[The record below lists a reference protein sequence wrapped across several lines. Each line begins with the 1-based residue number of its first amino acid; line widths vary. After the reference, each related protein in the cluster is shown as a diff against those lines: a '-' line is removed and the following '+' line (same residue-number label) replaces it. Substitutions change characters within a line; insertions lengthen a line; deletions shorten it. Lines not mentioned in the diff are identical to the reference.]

1 MALTNPVKVIT
12 FFTGKEK
19 FMQIKIQQ
27 LTKIYKEKR
36 GLLPVDLEVEE
47 GELIALIGH
56 NGAGKSTLLK
66 LLAGWLIPD
75 RGQVF
80 VDGINLKN
88 RLAVVRKIGF
98 VPETPNLFDF
108 FTVGYNLRLFARL
121 FQIPFQR
128 IEEILKAFNLLPF
141 RDNKVQVLSKGLKQR
156 VSIGRTLLADPPV
169 LLFDEP
175 TSGIDFDMTKEIYR
189 LLTEFHR
196 AGKTIIF
203 TSHRPEEIKTLAT
216 RIIVLHQGGLVFDG
230 SPQTY
235 FQSEIH
241 EKLYQ

>member
-1 MALTNPVKVIT
+1 MALANPAKVIT
-12 FFTGKEK
+12 ILSGKEK
-19 FMQIKIQQ
+19 FMQIKLQQ
-27 LTKIYKEKR
+27 LTKTYKEKR
-36 GLLPVDLEVEE
+36 GLLPTDLDVEE

-121 FQIPFQR
+121 FKIPFQR
-128 IEEILKAFNLLPF
+128 IEEILKAFNLLAF
-141 RDNKVQVLSKGLKQR
+141 RNNKVQVLSKGLKQR

-189 LLTEFHR
+189 LLTEFHQ

-203 TSHRPEEIKTLAT
+203 TSHRPEEIKALAT
-216 RIIVLHQGGLVFDG
+216 RIIVLHQGEMVFDG

-241 EKLYQ
+241 EKLYL